1 MHQDVL
7 ASSHFIRSSHAYFYT
22 LHTKK
27 KMERPK
33 VWRGSWRRGELDLTL
48 KSHHGARARARV
60 GGGIF
65 RPAKLTTS
73 TLVFVFNLN
82 LRPKTCNNQE
92 VGERSRTTT
101 CMHPIGGLLHASP
114 ACTCKIAQ
122 LANQYSN
129 NNQLET
135 DWIKSTGNTC
145 IWFN

>member
-1 MHQDVL
+1 MHVYIHYTQKKYGATKSL
-7 ASSHFIRSSHAYFYT
+7 AGCVA
-22 LHTKK
+22 
-27 KMERPK
+27 P
-33 VWRGSWRRGELDLTL
+33 WRARLDLEV
-48 KSHHGARARARV
+48 SPRRARARA

-65 RPAKLTTS
+65 RRAKLTTS

>member
-1 MHQDVL
+1 MHIFIHYTQKKNGATKSL
-7 ASSHFIRSSHAYFYT
+7 AGFVA
-22 LHTKK
+22 
-27 KMERPK
+27 P
-33 VWRGSWRRGELDLTL
+33 WRARLTT
-48 KSHHGARARARV
+48 ARARARV